1 MSSEFVQKRRH
12 CEQCRR
18 PLSVC
23 LCPYIHVLSS
33 PVELIIWQDPTE
45 ARHPLST
52 APLLHKSIAGSRL
65 LVADC
70 LQPQDIF
77 AAGEQSTTALLYPFT
92 HKPALAEDARIHI
105 RQLLI
110 LDGTWRKVRRLL
122 HLNPWLNDLPHIA
135 LTPQQPSGY
144 AIRASQQ
151 RGGLSTIE
159 AGVSAL
165 QWLDPLQ
172 DYQPVLRVLNRMVEI
187 QKGFGHK
194 G

>member
-1 MSSEFVQKRRH
+1 
-12 CEQCRR
+12 
-18 PLSVC
+18 
-23 LCPYIHVLSS
+23 
-33 PVELIIWQDPTE
+33 
-45 ARHPLST
+45 
-52 APLLHKSIAGSRL
+52 
-65 LVADC
+65 
-70 LQPQDIF
+70 
-77 AAGEQSTTALLYPFT
+77 
-92 HKPALAEDARIHI
+92 
-105 RQLLI
+105 

>member
-1 MSSEFVQKRRH
+1 MSSEFVQKRRY

-77 AAGEQSTTALLYPFT
+77 AAGKQNTTALLYPFT
-92 HKPALAEDARIHI
+92 HKPALAEDARIQI
-105 RQLLI
+105 QQLLV

-165 QWLDPLQ
+165 QWLDPSQ
-172 DYQPVLRVLNRMVEI
+172 DYKPVLRVLNRMVEV
-187 QKGFGHK
+187 QQGFGHK

>member
-77 AAGEQSTTALLYPFT
+77 AAGEQSATALLYPFT
-92 HKPALAEDARIHI
+92 HKPALAEDARIQI

-165 QWLDPLQ
+165 QWLDPSQ
-172 DYQPVLRVLNRMVEI
+172 DYQPVLRVLNRMVEV
-187 QKGFGHK
+187 QQGFGHK

>member
-1 MSSEFVQKRRH
+1 M
-12 CEQCRR
+12 
-18 PLSVC
+18 SVC
-23 LCPYIHVLSS
+23 LCPYIHRLSS

-52 APLLHKSIAGSRL
+52 APFLHKSIAGSRL
-65 LVADC
+65 LVADS
-70 LQPQDIF
+70 LQPQDIC
-77 AAGEQSTTALLYPFT
+77 AADEQNTTALLYPFT
-92 HKPALAEDARIHI
+92 HKPALTENARTNV
-105 RQLLI
+105 RRLLV

-165 QWLDPLQ
+165 QWLDPSQ

-187 QKGFGHK
+187 QQGFGHK